1 MLYVWL
7 KALHVG
13 AVFVMLGGVLILAL
27 VTAFVSTS
35 APDAGAASER
45 AALRDAI
52 LRWDRRVTS
61 PALGL
66 VWVLGIA
73 LGLMGGWFGS
83 AWLIVKLCFVV
94 FLSALHGMLH
104 GILRRSKRGNQG
116 DRGLPP
122 RVLRVFPAAIVV
134 SAIAIA
140 VLVIVKPF

>member
-1 MLYVWL
+1 MLYIWL

-13 AVFVMLGGVLILAL
+13 AVLVMLGGILVLAL
-27 VTAFVSTS
+27 ATAFVSKPT
-35 APDAGAASER
+35 ADAATAGER

-73 LGLMGGWFGS
+73 LGIMGGWFGS
-83 AWLIVKLCFVV
+83 AWLIVKVCFVV

-104 GILRRSKRGNQG
+104 GVLRRSGREPG
-116 DRGLPP
+116 RPLP
-122 RVLRVFPAAIVV
+122 RMLHVFPAAIVV

-140 VLVIVKPF
+140 VLVVVKPF

>member
-1 MLYVWL
+1 MLYIWL

-13 AVFVMLGGVLILAL
+13 AVFVMLGGILILAL
-27 VTAFVSTS
+27 ATAFVSKP
-35 APDAGAASER
+35 AADAATASER

-73 LGLMGGWFGS
+73 LGIMGGWFSS
-83 AWLIVKLCFVV
+83 AWLILKLCFVV

-104 GILRRSKRGNQG
+104 GMLRRSGR
-116 DRGLPP
+116 DSSRPLP
-122 RVLRVFPAAIVV
+122 RMLHVFPAAIVV

-140 VLVIVKPF
+140 VLVVVKPF